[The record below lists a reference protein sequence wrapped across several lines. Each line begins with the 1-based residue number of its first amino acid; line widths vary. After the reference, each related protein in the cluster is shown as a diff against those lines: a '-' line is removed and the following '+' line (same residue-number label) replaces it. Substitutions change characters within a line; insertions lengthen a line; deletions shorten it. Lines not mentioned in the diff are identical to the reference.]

1 MSKFDRQYYIEL
13 IENDYFGN
21 VSHEDIKAACSCFS
35 DNSKVTIYHGD
46 NPVRFFYK
54 NPSDGQDSLEVF
66 YDHLVGNYDASFNN
80 FVHTIDLDEQRCAS
94 NFLVTLSPKPDSE
107 YRDIGTLTLN
117 NSNFFRF
124 SNGKIFYMIIYY
136 ANPTLGKLLG
146 QVNQSPTGFP
156 KP

>member
-1 MSKFDRQYYIEL
+1 MSGFDRNYYIDL

-21 VSHEDIKAACSCFS
+21 VSKEDIKSACDCFTGDS
-35 DNSKVTIYHGD
+35 EVIIYHGD
-46 NPVRFFYK
+46 NPVRLFYK
-54 NPSDGQDSLEVF
+54 VPGHGRDSLEVF
-66 YDHLVGNYDASFNN
+66 YEHLVGNYDASFSN
-80 FVHTIDLDEQRCAS
+80 FLHTIDLDEQRCAS

-124 SNGKIFYMIIYY
+124 NKGKIFYMIIYY

-156 KP
+156 KN